1 MVRRNLAA
9 QFCLTARLTL
19 RSDLAAK
26 SLKIQTMA
34 FHTTVLGSASVING
48 LAPYHLKHVQYLS
61 NKRMWTRVDFPR
73 SLLPES
79 AIEFRGKISV
89 WGPG

>member
-1 MVRRNLAA
+1 
-9 QFCLTARLTL
+9 
-19 RSDLAAK
+19 
-26 SLKIQTMA
+26 
-34 FHTTVLGSASVING
+34 
-48 LAPYHLKHVQYLS
+48 
-61 NKRMWTRVDFPR
+61 MWTRVDFPR